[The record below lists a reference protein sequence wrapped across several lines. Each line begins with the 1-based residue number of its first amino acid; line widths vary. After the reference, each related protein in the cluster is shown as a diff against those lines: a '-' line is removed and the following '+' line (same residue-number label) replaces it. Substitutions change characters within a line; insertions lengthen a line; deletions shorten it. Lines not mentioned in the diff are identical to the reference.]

1 MHSTKAKRE
10 YIMLSLPK
18 FAVNHR
24 TYRNIIKSLI
34 HYFNQHI
41 CLVLYTR
48 NTKRKKNYVKN
59 NISSWKYLCN
69 FFFFFSFCEVRLIF
83 IILVSVLNNNSSG
96 LAQSCCSMLTKN
108 YTHGYFNIKK
118 YFITIKRY
126 QFSVEKP
133 MQTQS
138 NHGSQS

>member
-48 NTKRKKNYVKN
+48 NTKRKKKLRKKQHQLLKVFV
-59 NISSWKYLCN
+59 LL
-69 FFFFFSFCEVRLIF
+69 FLFFSFCEVRLIF
-83 IILVSVLNNNSSG
+83 IILVSVLNNISSG

-118 YFITIKRY
+118 YLITIKRY